1 MEKRVMLITGA
12 SGGMGTAISK
22 WFKEFDYQLVLH
34 SFDHQ
39 PSLPTSE
46 DVTHLNADLRD
57 PAAIQEMVNEII
69 ARYGRLDVVINNAG
83 ISRSAMSWKTSLDA
97 WNETMAVNLNAPF
110 IIASSTIP
118 KMREKS
124 FGRIINITSV
134 VAQSGAVGTSA
145 YAASKAGLIG
155 LTKTI
160 SKEVAL
166 NGITVNALALGYF
179 NTGMITD
186 VPEEIQKTIVQSI
199 PMNRLGTTDT
209 VCKTIEWLISEEAGY
224 ITGQVINLNGGM
236 QG

>member
-1 MEKRVMLITGA
+1 VI
-12 SGGMGTAISK
+12 
-22 WFKEFDYQLVLH
+22 
-34 SFDHQ
+34 
-39 PSLPTSE
+39 
-46 DVTHLNADLRD
+46 
-57 PAAIQEMVNEII
+57 AA
-69 ARYGRLDVVINNAG
+69 
-83 ISRSAMSWKTSLDA
+83 
-97 WNETMAVNLNAPF
+97 
-110 IIASSTIP
+110 STIP
-118 KMREKS
+118 KMREHS

-134 VAQSGAVGTSA
+134 VAQSGAVGTAA

-166 NGITVNALALGYF
+166 SGITVNALALGYF

-186 VPEEIQKTIVQSI
+186 VPDEIQKTIVQSI

-224 ITGQVINLNGGM
+224 VTGQVINLNGGM